1 MENFAIG
8 SIEKLNHQAIAKIV
22 KTLIH
27 STSLANRQ
35 TADEAPG
42 DADKALS
49 LMRWMG
55 QLLVPTPMSRSA
67 ACIGVTGL
75 SLLLK
80 DLCGNSR

>member
-8 SIEKLNHQAIAKIV
+8 SIEKLNHKAIAKIV

-27 STSLANRQ
+27 STSLANRKI
-35 TADEAPG
+35 ADEAPG

-49 LMRWMG
+49 LLRWIG
-55 QLLVPTPMSRSA
+55 QLLVPTPMSRST

-75 SLLLK
+75 SLQMK
-80 DLCGNSR
+80 DL